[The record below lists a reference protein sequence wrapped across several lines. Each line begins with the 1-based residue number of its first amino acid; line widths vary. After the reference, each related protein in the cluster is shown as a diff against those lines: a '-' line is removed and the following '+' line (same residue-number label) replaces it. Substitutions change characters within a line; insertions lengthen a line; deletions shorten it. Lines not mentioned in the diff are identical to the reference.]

1 MVNADLARNIF
12 HVLAVGPLFVYVGI
26 VKDGTPDALY
36 NILGALAAVIFIY
49 HSYRAFTKLKA
60 GQSAWVNWI
69 HIFLIAPLLLIL
81 AYMKKSADSRYY
93 EMLLLLG
100 FASIGYHGFY
110 AIRESMLA

>member
-1 MVNADLARNIF
+1 MDISRHLF
-12 HVLAVGPLFVYVGI
+12 HALLVGPLFIYVGI
-26 VKDGTPDALY
+26 VKDGTPDAVY
-36 NILGALAAVIFIY
+36 NTLGAFAAVIFFY

-81 AYMKKSADSRYY
+81 AYMKKSSDSRYY

-100 FASIGYHGFY
+100 FAAIGYHGFY
-110 AIRESMLA
+110 AIRESIMA

>member
-1 MVNADLARNIF
+1 MNDDLVKNLF
-12 HVLAVGPLFVYVGI
+12 HLLAVGPLFIYVGI
-26 VKDGTPDALY
+26 VRDGTPDYLY
-36 NILGALAAVIFIY
+36 NVLGALAAVIFIY

-81 AYMKKSADSRYY
+81 AYMKKSADRRYY

-100 FASIGYHGFY
+100 FAAVGYHGFY